1 MRGRLS
7 RGSRVFARCLQQREE
22 IIRPWGGPLAEF
34 GRAVASGKEQRRAN
48 GRDPS
53 FVHSAA
59 VLRSGQIF
67 LQGTISAL
75 TSHCCTLFTF
85 TPCKK
90 SPPGSH
96 KFHLFDC
103 SALGRQHDHAAN
115 LWQSTLH
122 FHSESAAS
130 HSFPPPASQP

>member
-1 MRGRLS
+1 MRGS
-7 RGSRVFARCLQQREE
+7 AVTRVEPCGRARVCTRKE

-34 GRAVASGKEQRRAN
+34 GRAVGSQRGVQTAGTR
-48 GRDPS
+48 R
-53 FVHSAA
+53 SAA
-59 VLRSGQIF
+59 MLRSGQIF

-85 TPCKK
+85 APCKNA
-90 SPPGSH
+90 PPGSH

-103 SALGRQHDHAAN
+103 SALGRQHDHVAN

-122 FHSESAAS
+122 FHSESAAFGLVS
-130 HSFPPPASQP
+130 AASLQL